1 MRKCDFNLKE
11 YIRDSKQIDN
21 YLKPK
26 LRYFLMYLQE
36 TLGDDIL
43 FDVDMF
49 SLVDGSYLINSL
61 EYYIDRTSPS
71 KQTALDYRRAVV
83 KLLELI
89 CVDYNLENELLTI
102 VAKQNDFTAAANTII
117 QHLRE
122 QENRKCISDAEFEA
136 IDEKINDFFATD
148 NLENLIVKS
157 IENEH
162 MKPNYYGQ
170 LVSAIALK
178 LVWKYALGN
187 TVIAGLTIQNLN
199 MEHRILNVKGIKLH
213 LDEELISYFELY
225 LKCRS
230 LVTSRTIESTILFVK
245 KNGTPYLD
253 TNDQPDNNGLFLLMQ
268 SAVNHK
274 KVGGF
279 RDRTII
285 DLVLRGANINL
296 LSQLS
301 DTKEETIKRICQ
313 GYEEELKQSFENILS
328 VGYALKINGFP
339 KSQKGLMQCPFC
351 GRFTDACSTNWILI
365 QVQGEG
371 KKYLACRECRGQDG
385 EYKY

>member
-43 FDVDMF
+43 FDADMF

-71 KQTALDYRRAVV
+71 KQTAHDYRRAVV

-89 CVDYNLENELLTI
+89 CADYDLENELLTI
-102 VAKQNDFTAAANTII
+102 VSKQNDFIAVANTMI
-117 QHLRE
+117 QKLRG

-136 IDEKINDFFATD
+136 IDEKINDFFTAD
-148 NLENLIVKS
+148 NLEELIIKS

-245 KNGTPYLD
+245 KNGTPYI
-253 TNDQPDNNGLFLLMQ
+253 TNNQPDNNGLFLLMQ

-285 DLVLRGANINL
+285 DLVLKGANINL

-301 DTKEETIKRICQ
+301 ETKEDTIKRICQ
-313 GYEEELKQSFENILS
+313 GYEDELKQGFENIFCG
-328 VGYALKINGFP
+328 GYTSIANGLK

-351 GRFTDACSTNWILI
+351 GEFMDACSTNWILI
-365 QVQGEG
+365 QIQGEE
-371 KKYLACRECRGQDG
+371 KKYLACRGCRGQDG
-385 EYKY
+385 KYKY